1 MIRTLVVDDDFMAAS
16 VHREFTE
23 RVPGFEVVGEATTGA
38 DALRLIGE
46 LQPDLVLLDVYL
58 PDLSGIDVLRRLR
71 ATAQA
76 HVDVI
81 AITSAKDVH
90 VLREAMHL
98 GVVHYI
104 VKPFTFTTL
113 SERLETYASLKSQ
126 LDHLQQ
132 ADQPDIDR
140 LYRILR
146 TRNVHESLPKGI
158 SAPTLAH
165 VVDILRSAGRRA
177 LVGGACN
184 PRQPQPRDRPPLP
197 PVPGRLGNGESH
209 PPLRA
214 RRPPGAHLPLGGA
227 RATGPGLAG
236 VTSHHDAT
244 MSEPTSTPASMSS
257 AISSRL

>member
-113 SERLETYASLKSQ
+113 RERLETYASLKSQ

-132 ADQPDIDR
+132 ADQPEIDR
-140 LYRILR
+140 LYRLLR
-146 TRNVHESLPKGI
+146 TRNVRESLPKGI

-165 VVDILRSAGRRA
+165 VVDILRGAGEGLSSTELATLANLSQGIARRYLRFLADSGTVDLTLRYAPAGRPEHIYRWA
-177 LVGGACN
+177 
-184 PRQPQPRDRPPLP
+184 
-197 PVPGRLGNGESH
+197 
-209 PPLRA
+209 
-214 RRPPGAHLPLGGA
+214 A
-227 RATGPGLAG
+227 RASQDP
-236 VTSHHDAT
+236 VS
-244 MSEPTSTPASMSS
+244 PA
-257 AISSRL
+257 

>member
-126 LDHLQQ
+126 LDHLQH
-132 ADQPDIDR
+132 ADQPEIDR
-140 LYRILR
+140 LYRLLR

-165 VVDILRSAGRRA
+165 VVDILRDAGRGLSSTELA
-177 LVGGACN
+177 TLANLSQGI
-184 PRQPQPRDRPPLP
+184 
-197 PVPGRLGNGESH
+197 
-209 PPLRA
+209 A
-214 RRPPGAHLPLGGA
+214 RRYLRFLADSGTVDLTLRYAPAGRPEHIYRWAA
-227 RATGPGLAG
+227 RASQDP
-236 VTSHHDAT
+236 VS
-244 MSEPTSTPASMSS
+244 PA
-257 AISSRL
+257 